1 MKKIVFGMAMLAGAG
16 ALAATVSNVAVTPT
30 GAGLGPVEITYD
42 LDAAAIVTFDVTT
55 NGVSIGQGA
64 ANAGGDVNRY
74 TLAGTGKRIFWMPHR
89 DWEGHDLAGVQVKV
103 TAWDL
108 GVPPPYMVAEIHGGD
123 VQYYASADLIPDG
136 GVTNR
141 KYKTSHL
148 VMRKV
153 PAKDVVWTAG
163 SRSGYASTAVREQM
177 HRVKLSADFYIGV
190 YAFTQGQFESVTN
203 AGNQSAT
210 MSFANH
216 ELYPLTKYSLQKF
229 RGALRGTSATP
240 TATSLLGV
248 LRART
253 GLAFDL
259 PNATQWEFACRA
271 GVADN
276 VNVSGA
282 AIGDVAWHSGN
293 WRDDPALSAN
303 GAHAVGQKLPN
314 AFGLYDMQGN
324 TMEASIDMIITDTEA
339 GWQATFGSVVGT
351 DTDGESIY
359 GDPTV
364 PTSTS
369 SSATIVSMNGPYDNT
384 PGDNNRSFSPGRK
397 AAGRNFTTDNDGL
410 LGFRLICP
418 VANAGRLEP

>member
-1 MKKIVFGMAMLAGAG
+1 MKKVILIVGICLATWTF
-16 ALAATVSNVAVTPT
+16 AATVSNVAVAPT
-30 GAGLGPVEITYD
+30 GAGTGPVEITYD
-42 LDAAAIVTFDVTT
+42 LDEAAVVTFDVTT

-64 ANAGGDVNRY
+64 ANAGGDANRY

-89 DWEGHDLAGVQVKV
+89 DWEGFGLADVQVKV
-103 TAWDL
+103 TAWSLDN
-108 GVPPPYMVAEIHGGD
+108 PPPYMVAEIHGGD
-123 VQYYASADLIPDG
+123 VQYYATADLIPDG

-148 VMRKV
+148 AMRKV
-153 PAKDVVWTAG
+153 PAKDVIWTAG

-177 HRVKLSADFYIGV
+177 HRVKLSADFYVGV
-190 YAFTQGQFESVTN
+190 YAFTQGQFESTTN
-203 AGNQSAT
+203 AGNKSAT

-240 TATSLLGV
+240 TDTSLLGV

-271 GVADN
+271 GAADN

-293 WRDDPALSAN
+293 WSGDPALSAN
-303 GAHAVGQKLPN
+303 AAHAVGQKLPN

-324 TMEASIDMIITDTEA
+324 TMEASIDMIVTDNETS
-339 GWQATFGSVVGT
+339 WRATFGSVVGT

-369 SSATIVSMNGPYDNT
+369 STAAIACMNGPYDNA
-384 PGDNNRSFSPGRK
+384 PGDNSKNFSPARK
-397 AAGRNFTTDNDGL
+397 AAGRTLTTDNDGL
-410 LGFRLICP
+410 LGYRLVCP
-418 VANAGRLEP
+418 VANAGRLQ